1 MNSSFRPLTI
11 KCTSIFGQA
20 NKGGAFLYEIKY
32 RRQIRIYED
41 KRQTGAYLLAILDN
55 VSLALTV

>member
-32 RRQIRIYED
+32 RVFCPYISPTI
-41 KRQTGAYLLAILDN
+41 LLTS
-55 VSLALTV
+55 SL